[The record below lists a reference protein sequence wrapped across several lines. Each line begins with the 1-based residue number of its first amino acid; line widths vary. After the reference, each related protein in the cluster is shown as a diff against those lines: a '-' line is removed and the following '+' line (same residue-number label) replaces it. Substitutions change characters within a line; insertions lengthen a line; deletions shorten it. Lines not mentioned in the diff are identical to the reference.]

1 MNLLALDQSSRITGY
16 AVFEDGKLTKYDKF
30 EFTDDDVGHR
40 LTRIRNKVIKLIEDY
55 DITDV
60 AFEDIQLQTGSANNV
75 VTYKI
80 LAEVFGVIQQL
91 LDEKQIP
98 YQIISSSSWKSTLQ
112 IKGAKRAEQKR
123 NAQLWV
129 FNNHNIKATQDV
141 CDAICIGEHT
151 LQKNSGFDWSD

>member
-1 MNLLALDQSSRITGY
+1 MKLLALDQSSRITGY

-30 EFTDDDVGHR
+30 EFTDEDVGHR

-55 DITDV
+55 NITDV

-75 VTYKI
+75 VTYKV

-98 YQIISSSSWKSTLQ
+98 YQIISSNS
-112 IKGAKRAEQKR
+112 
-123 NAQLWV
+123 
-129 FNNHNIKATQDV
+129 
-141 CDAICIGEHT
+141 CIT
-151 LQKNSGFDWSD
+151 S